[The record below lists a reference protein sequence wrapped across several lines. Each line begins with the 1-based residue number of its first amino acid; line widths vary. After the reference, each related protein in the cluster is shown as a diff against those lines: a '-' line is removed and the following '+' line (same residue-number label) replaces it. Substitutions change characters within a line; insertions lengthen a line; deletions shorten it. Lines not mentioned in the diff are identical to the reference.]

1 MVTKVRKKKRLPKR
15 VYILRRILVFILF
28 VIFIIGIFFAFIF
41 FRQKYN
47 ERNSYRSI
55 YNVELSKKE
64 LSKFELDLDIQKSNF
79 LWTEKLNYVNK
90 PNRII
95 VHHSAKTGLTPQ
107 DINAMHKARGW
118 AGIGYHF
125 YIRKDGTIYE
135 GRPTNA
141 IGAHASNNNINTL
154 GICLEG
160 NFEEEKIE
168 DIQLESIIKLSTYLS
183 LRYPI
188 ESMVRHGDVK
198 NTLCPGKNIDVKDLE
213 KRMINNI
220 KTLG

>member
-1 MVTKVRKKKRLPKR
+1 MVTKRGKKKRLPKK
-15 VYILRRILVFILF
+15 VYILRRILVFMLLIA
-28 VIFIIGIFFAFIF
+28 FIIGIFFVFKF
-41 FRQKYN
+41 FKQRYD

-64 LSKFELDLDIQKSNF
+64 LNKFELDLDIQKSNF
-79 LWTEKLNYVNK
+79 LWTEKLNYTNE

-95 VHHSAKTGLTPQ
+95 VHHSAKTGLTAQ
-107 DINAMHKARGW
+107 EINAMHKARGW

-154 GICLEG
+154 GVCLEG

-188 ESMVRHGDVK
+188 ESVIRHGDVK
-198 NTLCPGKNIDVKDLE
+198 STLCPGKNIDVKDLE
-213 KRMINNI
+213 KRIINSI
-220 KTLG
+220 KSFD